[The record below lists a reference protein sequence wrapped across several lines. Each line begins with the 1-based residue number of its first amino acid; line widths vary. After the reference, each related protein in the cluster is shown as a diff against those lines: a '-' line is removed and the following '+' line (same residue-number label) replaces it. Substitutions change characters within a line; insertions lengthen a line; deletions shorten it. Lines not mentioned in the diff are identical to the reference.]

1 MLFRSA
7 RHLVETEAPG
17 GIYHCVNS
25 GVDTWA
31 GVAAEARRLVG
42 GTSPIEPITLSAV
55 SLRAPRP
62 RYCALSNAKLAATGY
77 PMPTWQNAM
86 HRWLGP
92 RPAAGDPGSTRE

>member
-1 MLFRSA
+1 MSTMPSVF
-7 RHLVETEAPG
+7 T
-17 GIYHCVNS
+17 
-25 GVDTWA
+25 TWLKQRA
-31 GVAAEARRLVG
+31 GQAKAAEARRLVG
-42 GTSPIEPITLSAV
+42 GTSRIEPITLSSV